1 MSVSHVRSVSCV
13 LRSKSRGIQA
23 SLVGSLSGSS
33 SEDHIQA
40 GIATFPASCIVLA
53 RALAV
58 NCHFLLDISF
68 VASIG
73 CSVSSATCAAHF
85 IGQKFFGVVVTTP
98 VCVANILSAV
108 IASAIAK
115 SLSVEA
121 NVCIDTEAFSLLLLD
136 CTSATC
142 AAHFIGEEF
151 FGVVVTAP
159 VCISSIIKAVIIV
172 VIGKKLSVGVNVC
185 IETETCSLLPCPC
198 TSATRAAH

>member
-40 GIATFPASCIVLA
+40 GIATFPASCIILT

-73 CSVSSATCAAHF
+73 CSVS
-85 IGQKFFGVVVTTP
+85 
-98 VCVANILSAV
+98 
-108 IASAIAK
+108 
-115 SLSVEA
+115 
-121 NVCIDTEAFSLLLLD
+121 
-136 CTSATC
+136 SATC

-185 IETETCSLLPCPC
+185 IETETCSLLPCSC